1 MALADNLLYRQGTCP
16 WWVCSILDNPIR
28 RMLQNREKILQGLV
42 KEGQIVYD
50 IGCGMGYFSLALA
63 RMVGKTGTVICVDL
77 QKEMLSAVRRRA
89 ERAGLADRIRLKQC
103 TPQSLELD
111 VIADFALAF
120 WMLHEVPDKQRFLG
134 EINRALKPGGTL
146 LLVEPTILNHV
157 TRQGFNAT
165 VATARSVEFQ
175 VAGEPNVRF
184 SMAVLLR
191 VAAPL

>member
-1 MALADNLLYRQGTCP
+1 
-16 WWVCSILDNPIR
+16 
-28 RMLQNREKILQGLV
+28 MLQNREKILQGLV

-50 IGCGMGYFSLALA
+50 IGCGMGYFSLTLA

-77 QKEMLSAVRRRA
+77 QKEMLSAARRRA

-111 VIADFALAF
+111 AIADFALAF
-120 WMLHEVPDKQRFLG
+120 WMVHEVPDKQRFLG

-165 VATARSVEFQ
+165 VATARSVGFQ

-191 VAAPL
+191 VAAPS